1 MTVSPRWRR
10 PAWIAVGLLA
20 VLNAAVFFVY
30 TLPKRME
37 ERSLA
42 ARMTSLR
49 AELERERT
57 IVARL
62 RRRTETL
69 QANAADAERFYRS
82 LGTRASLLAVL
93 EELQRA
99 PRELRLRVSSRSYEP
114 NTVKGLALTRYAIT
128 MPVSGTYRQL
138 TAFLDRLERSSHF
151 LTVDQ
156 VNLRKRGAGGEAD
169 LDVALSAYVHS
180 APRGASDAP

>member
-1 MTVSPRWRR
+1 V
-10 PAWIAVGLLA
+10 AVGVLA
-20 VLNAAVFFVY
+20 VLNVAAFFAY
-30 TLPKRME
+30 TLPKRIE

-42 ARMTSLR
+42 ARTASLR

-62 RRRTETL
+62 RRRNEAL
-69 QANAADAERFYRS
+69 QANAADSERFYRS
-82 LGTRASLLAVL
+82 LGTRSSLLAVL
-93 EELQRA
+93 EELQRV
-99 PRELRLRVSSRSYEP
+99 PRELRLRISRRSYEP
-114 NTVKGLALTRYAIT
+114 NSVKGLALTRYSIT

-156 VNLRKRGAGGEAD
+156 VNLRKRGAAGEAD
-169 LDVALSAYVHS
+169 LDVVLSAYVRS
-180 APRGASDAP
+180 APRESDAP